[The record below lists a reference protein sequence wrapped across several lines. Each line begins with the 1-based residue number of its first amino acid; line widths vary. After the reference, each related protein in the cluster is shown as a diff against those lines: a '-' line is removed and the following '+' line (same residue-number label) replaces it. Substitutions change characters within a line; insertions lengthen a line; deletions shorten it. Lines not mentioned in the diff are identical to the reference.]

1 MGREESA
8 SRPGTLVCAPD
19 GAPLDQRLRG
29 HRLTAAQYREIFDAG
44 RSMPGKLLVIWWR
57 VAPGAG
63 GRLGVVTSR
72 RTLRR
77 AVDRNRARRLLRET
91 FRLCRANLRGD
102 ADVLLV
108 ARTRL
113 AKAGRHEVD
122 DDFQAVCRRVGL
134 WRNGAC

>member
-1 MGREESA
+1 MGREASA
-8 SRPGTLVCAPD
+8 STPGTPAHAPD
-19 GAPLDQRLRG
+19 GAPRNQRLRG
-29 HRLTAAQYREIFDAG
+29 HRLTPAQYRKIFDTG
-44 RSMPGKLLVIWWR
+44 RSVPGKLLVMWWL
-57 VAPGAG
+57 VAPGAA
-63 GRLGVVTSR
+63 GRMGVVTSR

-91 FRLCRANLRGD
+91 FRLCRQSLRAD

-113 AKAGRHEVD
+113 ARAGRREVD
-122 DDFQAVCRRVGL
+122 DDFQAVCRRAGL